1 MKKSHLM
8 TLLLVVAVGSLS
20 GCYVRPAGVHARGSV
35 VINDG
40 PVSVGIH
47 FSDADRRHVHSYYT
61 ERYRH
66 RHKEKHGHG
75 RGKGKGLPPGLAKRD
90 RLPPGLAKRD
100 RLPPGLSG
108 ESLPRTLERQLSPL
122 PSGVVRVRIGT
133 DLVLMDERSR
143 VVLDVMKDIPIE

>member
-8 TLLLVVAVGSLS
+8 TVLLLATVTLS

-40 PVSVGIH
+40 PVSIGVH
-47 FSDADRRHVHSYYT
+47 FSDADRRHVYGYYE

-108 ESLPRTLERQLSPL
+108 ERLPRSLERQLSPL
-122 PSGVVRVRIGT
+122 PAGVVRIRIGSE
-133 DLVLMDERSR
+133 LVLMDERSR

>member
-1 MKKSHLM
+1 MKKIHLM
-8 TLLLVVAVGSLS
+8 TLLLIVAVSSLS

-35 VINDG
+35 VIHDR

-47 FSDADRRHVHSYYT
+47 FSDDDRHHVHSYYT

-66 RHKEKHGHG
+66 RHKEKRGHG
-75 RGKGKGLPPGLAKRD
+75 RGKGLPPGLAKRD

-108 ESLPRTLERQLSPL
+108 ERLPRTLERRLSPL
-122 PSGVVRVRIGT
+122 PAGVIRLRIGT

>member
-1 MKKSHLM
+1 MKKIHLM
-8 TLLLVVAVGSLS
+8 TALLVAVVTLS

-47 FSDADRRHVHSYYT
+47 FSDADRRHVHSYYE
-61 ERYRH
+61 ERYRY
-66 RHKEKHGHG
+66 RHKEK
-75 RGKGKGLPPGLAKRD
+75 RGKGRGKGLPPGLAKRD

-108 ESLPRTLERQLSPL
+108 ERLPRTLERRLSPL
-122 PSGVVRVRIGT
+122 PAGVVRLRIGT